1 MRDII
6 YFDSAATTFQK
17 PSSVYIEADRCL
29 RQYCGNSGRGSHIL
43 ALRSAEKIYEC
54 RSILADMFATRPENV
69 IFTQNT
75 TYALNMAILGILKEG
90 DHVIISNLEHN
101 SVLRPIHN
109 AHISKG
115 VEYTVFD
122 AWCGGAA
129 TAEKILSNIRHATR
143 KNTRAL
149 VCTHASNICSTILPI
164 KEIGEYCSRHGII
177 FIVDGAQS
185 AGHEYINMELMNIDI
200 LCMPA
205 HKGLF
210 GPQGCGIMLLRS
222 PDTMPSSLIFGG
234 SGVNSL
240 SPFMP
245 DEPPEKYEAGTLP
258 TPAIAGLCEGLRFL
272 RDMGIENIT
281 RHEKFLWNRAYNYL
295 SKNKR
300 VKIYDRN
307 HSGSV
312 LLFNILGADCDKV
325 GEYLSEKGICVRSGY
340 HCAPLA
346 HKTLNTAAD
355 NCSGAV
361 RASFSIFNTAS
372 EVDSLCYELMKIPTS
387 L

>member
-17 PSSVYIEADRCL
+17 PSSVYIESDRCL
-29 RQYCGNSGRGSHIL
+29 REYCGNSGRGSHML
-43 ALRSAEKIYEC
+43 ALKSAEKIYEC
-54 RSILADMFATRPENV
+54 RAFLADMFLSSPENV

-75 TYALNMAILGILKEG
+75 TYALNMAIQGILKDG

-109 AHISKG
+109 AHIQKK
-115 VEYTVFD
+115 VEYTIFD
-122 AWCGGAA
+122 AYCGGFA
-129 TAEKILSNIRHATR
+129 TTEKVLSNIRHATR
-143 KNTRAL
+143 KNTCAL
-149 VCTHASNICSTILPI
+149 VCTHASNICSSKLPL
-164 KEIGEYCSRHGII
+164 KEIGEYCFRHGII

-185 AGHEYINMELMNIDI
+185 AGHEYINMEQMNIDI

-210 GPQGCGIMLLRS
+210 GLQGCGVMILRS
-222 PDTMPSSLIFGG
+222 PKILPESIMFGG

-272 RDMGIENIT
+272 RDMGIENIS
-281 RHEKFLWNRAYNYL
+281 RHEKFLWERAYGYL
-295 SKNKR
+295 KQNKR
-300 VKIYDRN
+300 IKIYDRS
-307 HSGSV
+307 HAGSV
-312 LLFNILGADCDKV
+312 MLFNILGIDSDKV
-325 GEYLSEKGICVRSGY
+325 GEYLSERGICVRSGY

-361 RASFSIFNTAS
+361 RVSFSIFNTAS
-372 EVDSLCYELMKIPTS
+372 EVDTLCYEISAFRP
-387 L
+387 